1 MTTDSTR
8 HRAGSPIGRLARQRW
23 VPFAAAAT
31 AAALTAGAIATA
43 GGGAAGAATA
53 PQAQSAGNFLDAT
66 LGGNPI
72 DQLAALK
79 YARAQAPGANGVQ
92 NPLDVTVL
100 NAINLPL
107 TGALQLPTL
116 LGINLGAAN
125 QVAKANVDGS
135 SYGAAGA
142 VNNSGGVSVGGDNN
156 AFPSNATINLSGSGI
171 AGSSGSA
178 LDALGS
184 VKVNLGAVSAIAQ
197 TPVGYAKTGTTQYKI
212 ADVNL
217 QLASP
222 LLGGLL
228 GTVGNTLSSLLGT
241 LNGLVS
247 QVGGAAGLPAA
258 CNLTTGL
265 GTNVSLEGG
274 AITLDATT
282 GSLTIS
288 LDKLLKQLGLDLN
301 ALPANTDLISLLV
314 NYLTSPDG
322 LAKAVQ
328 GLIDGLTD
336 PLSAKFTACL
346 TALQNSNPLAGIL
359 LQLTNALNAGKTQ
372 LETAI
377 SGLVKQLGAAAGA
390 NPLAPLGDVLK
401 KLVDIGVNVQPLVKS
416 GDFTD
421 KLADHTVKQNQTPP
435 PAVPYSTLVR
445 AIEVNVLPQGNADG
459 LLSLALANA
468 AAGPST
474 APPGAPSTTPAP
486 PTTAPPTN
494 VPTGVPAGAGTH
506 GASPVLPLTL
516 LLLGLMF
523 AGGGAFAYRYRG
535 ALNRH

>member
-1 MTTDSTR
+1 MSTDITR

-31 AAALTAGAIATA
+31 AAALTVGAIATT

-53 PQAQSAGNFLDAT
+53 PQAQSAGNFVDAT
-66 LGGNPI
+66 LGGKPI
-72 DQLAALK
+72 DQIAALK

-171 AGSSGSA
+171 AGSAGA
-178 LDALGS
+178 AGDALGG

-197 TPVGYAKTGTTQYKI
+197 TPVGYAKAGTTQYKI
-212 ADVNL
+212 ADLNL
-217 QLASP
+217 ELGSP
-222 LLGGLL
+222 LLAQ
-228 GTVGNTLSSLLGT
+228 TLAPVLSGVTGVLK
-241 LNGLVS
+241 
-247 QVGGAAGLPAA
+247 QVATAAGAVTQKISG
-258 CNLTTGL
+258 CDLTSGAVPTTL
-265 GTNVSLEGG
+265 SLEGG
-274 AITLDATT
+274 AVVIDPATGKITIDLDA
-282 GSLTIS
+282 
-288 LDKLLKQLGLDLN
+288 LLKVLKLDLN
-301 ALPANTDLISLLV
+301 NLPPNTDLVNLLV

-322 LAKAVQ
+322 LAAAIQGAV
-328 GLIDGLTD
+328 DGLV
-336 PLSAKFTACL
+336 
-346 TALQNSNPLAGIL
+346 NPLITKYEACRAAVAAIPVLGPVLQTL
-359 LQLTNALNAGKTQ
+359 LDTLVSGKAT
-372 LETAI
+372 LEATL
-377 SGLVKQLGAAAGA
+377 SGLAKQFGAAAGT
-390 NPLAPLGDVLK
+390 NPLAPLADVLK
-401 KLVDIGVNVQPLVKS
+401 KIVDIGVNVQPLVKS

-421 KLADHTVKQNQTPP
+421 KLADHTPKQNETPP

-445 AIEVNVLPQGNADG
+445 AIEVNVLPTNNTDG

-474 APPGAPSTTPAP
+474 APAAPPSTSPAP
-486 PTTAPPTN
+486 PTTAPPTR

-535 ALNRH
+535 TLKQH